1 MKLLVLSKHN
11 CSGCGFVKGLLDGQ
25 EIQYD
30 SVNIQENVDVA
41 IQYEIMSVPVTILL
55 DENEKEV
62 SRVAGFNPP
71 ELEKLIA
78 QL

>member
-11 CSGCGFVKGLLDGQ
+11 CSGCGFVKSFLDGQ
-25 EIQYD
+25 GVQYD
-30 SVNIQENVDVA
+30 TVNIQEDVEFA
-41 IQYEIMSVPVTILL
+41 VKYEIMSVPVTILL

-62 SRVAGFNPP
+62 SRVAGFAPP
-71 ELEKLIA
+71 ELEKLIT